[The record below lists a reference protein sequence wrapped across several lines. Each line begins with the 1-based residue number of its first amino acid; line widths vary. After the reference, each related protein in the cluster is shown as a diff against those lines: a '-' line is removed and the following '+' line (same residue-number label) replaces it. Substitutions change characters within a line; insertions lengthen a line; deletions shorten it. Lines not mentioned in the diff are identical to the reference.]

1 MTWKIPKMFETTNQ
15 IKVIHDEIF
24 TVFQSARSLRVGCIL
39 SINDS
44 VKSLV
49 SACCAVGPMGRGVAL
64 VTSDGSK
71 HGDQKLFPL
80 SLLNQVWIP
89 MVGAVK
95 PINSLPRCF
104 YKWGC
109 GLQTYPWLYSSC
121 CCWQLLSLNINPG
134 LINPGWL
141 IVVVPPNSDKWLLKW
156 YPPNQTAAWGL
167 LIQGCHY
174 LSLFSLMK
182 EHWQSAKRS

>member
-1 MTWKIPKMFETTNQ
+1 MKWTIPKMFETTNQ

-24 TVFQSARSLRVGCIL
+24 TVFQSARSLRIGCIL

-44 VKSLV
+44 LKSLV
-49 SACCAVGPMGRGVAL
+49 KQLAVLGWSGRGVAP
-64 VTSDGSK
+64 VASDG
-71 HGDQKLFPL
+71 
-80 SLLNQVWIP
+80 WIP

-121 CCWQLLSLNINPG
+121 CC
-134 LINPGWL
+134 
-141 IVVVPPNSDKWLLKW
+141 
-156 YPPNQTAAWGL
+156 
-167 LIQGCHY
+167 
-174 LSLFSLMK
+174 
-182 EHWQSAKRS
+182 